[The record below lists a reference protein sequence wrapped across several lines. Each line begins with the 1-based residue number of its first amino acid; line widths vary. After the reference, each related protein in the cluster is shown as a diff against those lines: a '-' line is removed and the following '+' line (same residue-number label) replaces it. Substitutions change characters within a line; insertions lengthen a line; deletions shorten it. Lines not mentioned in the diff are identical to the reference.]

1 MEEVN
6 KVVAQAAPWEFIF
19 YKDYTGVVEMHF
31 RHPEEDYIA
40 KVEFTKVYNEKA
52 IRLILM
58 GGSIKDRLA
67 RELDNFRR
75 ARDLRRALE
84 KSVKPF
90 DPSYQ
95 IGF

>member
-1 MEEVN
+1 ME
-6 KVVAQAAPWEFIF
+6 AAPWEFIY
-19 YKDYTGVVEMHF
+19 YKDFIGIVEMHF

-40 KVEFTKVYNEKA
+40 KIEFTKMYHDSSIKLV
-52 IRLILM
+52 LI
-58 GGSIKDRLA
+58 GGSIKPRLA
-67 RELDNFRR
+67 RELDDFRSS
-75 ARDLRRALE
+75 RDLRRALE